1 MNWRSPNSSPVVLI
15 PLQSWPSYLLSLWEG
30 SVRVFWPQNSRLRCE
45 IPRSHVCN
53 CHASKEFRKSFSRFS
68 QHPLFRL
75 RHRAEKSSSP
85 AERRRH
91 RPFAQQPDWKRAFEQ
106 RDALPPVRSSTAP
119 WHMILKY
126 TILVKCLKQQ
136 SVVVRSPVSTIP
148 GDTVAF
154 KTELET

>member
-15 PLQSWPSYLLSLWEG
+15 PLQRWSSYLLSLWERPG
-30 SVRVFWPQNSRLRCE
+30 EGLLAAKFATSLRNSTV
-45 IPRSHVCN
+45 PRWQLPRFQ
-53 CHASKEFRKSFSRFS
+53 EFETSSSRFS
-68 QHPLFRL
+68 QHPAFFRL
-75 RHRAEKSSSP
+75 GHRAEKPSSQRTKRS
-85 AERRRH
+85 ASI
-91 RPFAQQPDWKRAFEQ
+91 AQQPDWKRAFEQ
-106 RDALPPVRSSTAP
+106 SDALPPVRSSTAP